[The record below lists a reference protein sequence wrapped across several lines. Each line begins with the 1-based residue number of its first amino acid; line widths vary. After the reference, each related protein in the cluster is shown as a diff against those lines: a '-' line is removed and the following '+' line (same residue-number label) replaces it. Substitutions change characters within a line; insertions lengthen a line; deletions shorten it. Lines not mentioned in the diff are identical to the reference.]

1 MYVYHL
7 MAILT
12 VVIWGTTFVS
22 TKILLSYGL
31 GPAEIL
37 LYRFLLAYVSI
48 WWVCPKVLWARRLRD
63 ELLFV
68 AAGLCGGSLYF
79 VAENTALGI
88 TLASNV
94 SLIICTAPILTA
106 FLAYAFR
113 KIDRLESRVIA
124 GSLLAL
130 VGVALVVFN
139 GSFLLKISPAGD
151 LLTVLA
157 ALMWACYGLILKQL
171 DSGYPV
177 LFITRKVFFYGML
190 TLLPVFYFE
199 PLHWSPE
206 VMKQPAVYLN
216 LVFLGL
222 VASMLCFIMW
232 NTAVKQL
239 GVVRTTHYIYVVPL
253 VTLLTSAWV
262 IDERITGVAL
272 VGSVFILSGVYLAER
287 GWKGFRPARKGRR
300 VAESEV
306 SEDELPESN
315 LVESNLSESRW
326 SERGLSEN

>member
-1 MYVYHL
+1 MGNKMYIYHL
-7 MAILT
+7 MALLT
-12 VVIWGTTFVS
+12 VIIWGTTFVS
-22 TKILLSYGL
+22 TKVLLSYGL

-37 LYRFLLAYVSI
+37 LYRFVLAYVSI
-48 WWVCPKVLWARRLRD
+48 WWVCPKVLFARKGRD

-113 KIDRLESRVIA
+113 KGEKLQGRLIG

-130 VGVALVVFN
+130 TGVALVVFN
-139 GSFLLKISPAGD
+139 GSFLLKISPKGD
-151 LLTVLA
+151 FLTVLA

-171 DSGYPV
+171 DSAYPV
-177 LFITRKVFFYGML
+177 LFITRKVFFYGVL
-190 TLLPVFYFE
+190 TLLPVFYFQ
-199 PLHWSPE
+199 PIHWHWE
-206 VMKQPAVYLN
+206 VMMRPAVYLN
-216 LVFLGL
+216 LLFLGL
-222 VASMLCFIMW
+222 LASMLCYIMW

-253 VTLLTSAWV
+253 VTLFTSALV
-262 IDERITGVAL
+262 IDEKITGIAL
-272 VGSVFILSGVYLAER
+272 IGSVCILSGVYMAER
-287 GWKGFRPARKGRR
+287 GWKGLRLPGKAKLIKKG
-300 VAESEV
+300 SIPGNP
-306 SEDELPESN
+306 D
-315 LVESNLSESRW
+315 
-326 SERGLSEN
+326 